1 MPQKRQPPITPITR
15 VPRVPITRLL
25 VVVVLLIGPGAAG
38 AFAQAT
44 QQPAPAPR
52 SRAIEI
58 GGFAMFG
65 QINFAASESFDAI
78 IGDPAGPL
86 LGGGA
91 HVGLPWGG
99 LFVEVGGWRFND
111 DGQRAFVS
119 NGQVVSLGIPVEIT
133 LTPIEISG
141 GWRFR
146 FSQVPRLLPYA
157 AGGFSSY
164 AYKET
169 SQFAAAGEDVDERFN
184 GYHILGGA
192 EVKLLRWLGIAG
204 EVAWTTIPDSI
215 GEAGVSAAF
224 NETDLGGTSFRLKIT
239 VGR

>member
-1 MPQKRQPPITPITR
+1 MVQMTQITQ
-15 VPRVPITRLL
+15 VLAVLL
-25 VVVVLLIGPGAAG
+25 LLIGPGAVDAV
-38 AFAQAT
+38 AQV
-44 QQPAPAPR
+44 QPPTAPAPR

-91 HVGLPWGG
+91 HVGLPFGG
-99 LFVEVGGWRFND
+99 LFVEVGGWKFND
-111 DGQRAFVS
+111 DGERAFVS

-146 FSQVPRLLPYA
+146 FNKIPRLLPYA

-164 AYKET
+164 GYKET
-169 SQFAAAGEDVDERFN
+169 SQFAATTEDLEERFN

-224 NETDLGGTSFRLKIT
+224 NETDLGGTSFRMKIT

>member
-1 MPQKRQPPITPITR
+1 MTQIIQVLTVLI
-15 VPRVPITRLL
+15 
-25 VVVVLLIGPGAAG
+25 LLIGPGVADAL
-38 AFAQAT
+38 AQAPPK
-44 QQPAPAPR
+44 PAAAPR

-58 GGFAMFG
+58 GGYAMFG
-65 QINFAASESFDAI
+65 QINFTAKESFDAI

-91 HVGLPWGG
+91 HVGLPFGG
-99 LFVEVGGWRFND
+99 LFVEVGGWKFND
-111 DGQRAFVS
+111 DGERAFVS
-119 NGQVVSLGIPVEIT
+119 NGQIVSLGIPVEIT

-146 FSQVPRLLPYA
+146 FNKIPRLLPYA

-164 AYKET
+164 GYKET
-169 SQFAAAGEDVDERFN
+169 SQFAATTEDLEERFN

>member
-1 MPQKRQPPITPITR
+1 M
-15 VPRVPITRLL
+15 LL
-25 VVVVLLIGPGAAG
+25 LMLIGPAAAN
-38 AFAQAT
+38 AFAQT
-44 QQPAPAPR
+44 QPPPAPAPR

-91 HVGLPWGG
+91 HVGLPFGG
-99 LFVEVGGWRFND
+99 LFVEVGGWKFND
-111 DGQRAFVS
+111 DGERAFVS

-133 LTPIEISG
+133 LTPIEVSA

-146 FSQVPRLLPYA
+146 FNKVPRLLPYA
-157 AGGFSSY
+157 GGGFSS
-164 AYKET
+164 
-169 SQFAAAGEDVDERFN
+169 QFAATTEDLEERFN
-184 GYHILGGA
+184 GYHLLGGA
-192 EVKLLRWLGIAG
+192 ELKLLRWLGVAG

>member
-1 MPQKRQPPITPITR
+1 MTQMTQIYRAPRALIAR
-15 VPRVPITRLL
+15 VLAVA
-25 VVVVLLIGPGAAG
+25 VLLIGPGALA
-38 AFAQAT
+38 AFAQ
-44 QQPAPAPR
+44 QPPPAPR

-91 HVGLPWGG
+91 HIGLPFGG
-99 LFVEVGGWRFND
+99 LFVEVGGWKFND
-111 DGQRAFVS
+111 DGERAFVS
-119 NGQVVSLGIPVEIT
+119 NGQVVSLGIPVDIT
-133 LTPIEISG
+133 ITPIEITG

-146 FSQVPRLLPYA
+146 FTTLPRLLPYA
-157 AGGFSSY
+157 GGGFSSY
-164 AYKET
+164 GYKET
-169 SQFAAAGEDVDERFN
+169 SQFATTTEDVEDRFN
-184 GYHILGGA
+184 GYHLLGGA
-192 EVKLLRWLGIAG
+192 EVKLLRWLGVAG
-204 EVAWTTIPDSI
+204 EEAWTTIPDAI

>member
-1 MPQKRQPPITPITR
+1 MTQIIQ
-15 VPRVPITRLL
+15 
-25 VVVVLLIGPGAAG
+25 VLTVLILFIGPGVADAL
-38 AFAQAT
+38 AQAPPK
-44 QQPAPAPR
+44 PAAAPR

-58 GGFAMFG
+58 GGYAMFG
-65 QINFAASESFDAI
+65 QINFTAKESFDAI

-91 HVGLPWGG
+91 HVGLPFGG
-99 LFVEVGGWRFND
+99 LFVEVGGWKFND
-111 DGQRAFVS
+111 DGERAFVS
-119 NGQVVSLGIPVEIT
+119 NGQIVSLGIPVEIT

-146 FSQVPRLLPYA
+146 FNKIPRLLPYA

-164 AYKET
+164 GYKET
-169 SQFAAAGEDVDERFN
+169 SQFAATTEDLEERFN

-215 GEAGVSAAF
+215 GEAGVSEAF

>member
-1 MPQKRQPPITPITR
+1 MRRVRTQITR
-15 VPRVPITRLL
+15 VLAVLALL
-25 VVVVLLIGPGAAG
+25 VGPAAVE
-38 AFAQAT
+38 AFAQP
-44 QQPAPAPR
+44 QPAPAPR

-91 HVGLPWGG
+91 HVGLPFGG
-99 LFVEVGGWRFND
+99 LFVEVGGWKFND
-111 DGQRAFVS
+111 DGERAFVS

-133 LTPIEISG
+133 LTPIEISA

-146 FSQVPRLLPYA
+146 FNKVPRLLPYVG
-157 AGGFSSY
+157 GGFSSY
-164 AYKET
+164 GYKET
-169 SQFAAAGEDVDERFN
+169 SQFAATTEDLEERFN
-184 GYHILGGA
+184 GYHLLGGA
-192 EVKLLRWLGIAG
+192 ELKLLRWFGIAG

>member
-1 MPQKRQPPITPITR
+1 MTQIIK
-15 VPRVPITRLL
+15 VLAVLVLL
-25 VVVVLLIGPGAAG
+25 VGPAAVE
-38 AFAQAT
+38 AFAQT
-44 QQPAPAPR
+44 QPQPAPAPR

-91 HVGLPWGG
+91 HVGLPFGG

-111 DGQRAFVS
+111 NGERAFVS

-133 LTPIEISG
+133 LTPIEISA

-146 FSQVPRLLPYA
+146 FNKIPRLLPYA
-157 AGGFSSY
+157 GGGFSSY
-164 AYKET
+164 GYKET
-169 SQFAAAGEDVDERFN
+169 SQFAAATEDLEERFN
-184 GYHILGGA
+184 GYHLLGGA
-192 EVKLLRWLGIAG
+192 ELKLLRWLGVAG